1 MPLHRLQQAV
11 EVEAL
16 RPCSPPAPNLSPRAG
31 PRGPADAVEPPATAG
46 VAPRGRSTTMNPET
60 PTSSLSLG
68 SSSEGDDD
76 AERRSSSPDVNLLGS
91 ARVVSRNRPRK
102 KGGAKRVR
110 EPRYAI
116 KTRTDV
122 DIMDDG
128 FKWRKY
134 GQKAVKNSPHP
145 RNYYRC
151 TTPNCPVRKR
161 VERSCEDSGLVIT
174 TYEGT
179 HTHQTPGFHRS
190 SPSHGF
196 FGERPVLGLGGG
208 LFAPPHSGFQG
219 PGGFPGSSHMAPG
232 LAGLNFPVPSNFASL
247 QHSAA
252 ARGPATCLS
261 SCTLDMTS
269 SPDLPHTTNLLPIHR
284 I

>member
-1 MPLHRLQQAV
+1 MGGQEDDGMIDE
-11 EVEAL
+11 EVRRHIDEAWRKEL
-16 RPCSPPAPNLSPRAG
+16 
-31 PRGPADAVEPPATAG
+31 G
-46 VAPRGRSTTMNPET
+46 VRKAKRT
-60 PTSSLSLG
+60 
-68 SSSEGDDD
+68 
-76 AERRSSSPDVNLLGS
+76 
-91 ARVVSRNRPRK
+91 RPRK

-208 LFAPPHSGFQG
+208 LFAPPHKADRQ
-219 PGGFPGSSHMAPG
+219 
-232 LAGLNFPVPSNFASL
+232 
-247 QHSAA
+247 QQQQQAA
-252 ARGPATCLS
+252 ARLNILRSSSSGGAGGQQISEESLQKSSQEISRGATDQGLLEDIVRPGSGQGP
-261 SCTLDMTS
+261 
-269 SPDLPHTTNLLPIHR
+269 PP
-284 I
+284 